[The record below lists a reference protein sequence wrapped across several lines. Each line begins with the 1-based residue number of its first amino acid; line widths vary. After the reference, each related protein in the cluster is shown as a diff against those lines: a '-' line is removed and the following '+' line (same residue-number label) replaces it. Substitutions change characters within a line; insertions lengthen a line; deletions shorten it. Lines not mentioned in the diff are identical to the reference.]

1 MPKHSSI
8 PGSSPN
14 QSTASRAR
22 NFFTR
27 ATSGNPQPSSSSN
40 PNSNFLGSHS
50 RPYSTAS
57 SNSRA
62 QAFPR
67 PDLDPR
73 HDQVPETHY
82 RAYTPRPNGPRSRA
96 TSGPSSSGPARPMNN
111 QWFRPPPVH
120 SRTSSFSRPSNT
132 RPAQPPPPPAPAPA
146 PPSLATLLTQ
156 SRPSIA
162 ALSVGTLKK
171 ILWEARVRIPPG
183 VCEKED
189 LVDRVCAF
197 LEEERRREADND
209 HDSVWEEY
217 YGDDGIV
224 VTAEEED
231 DTGAA
236 EPATEG
242 PTGNTNVHL
251 NSNDFVTP
259 DDDHLSTPNLSGRPN
274 TRPTSPQPSPDIFT
288 ASSTHAKGKARPSK
302 PTEGGLCVVC
312 QDEEANIAIVDCGH
326 VLLAVY
332 SLCCSLLI
340 TAL

>member
-1 MPKHSSI
+1 
-8 PGSSPN
+8 
-14 QSTASRAR
+14 
-22 NFFTR
+22 
-27 ATSGNPQPSSSSN
+27 
-40 PNSNFLGSHS
+40 
-50 RPYSTAS
+50 
-57 SNSRA
+57 
-62 QAFPR
+62 
-67 PDLDPR
+67 
-73 HDQVPETHY
+73 
-82 RAYTPRPNGPRSRA
+82 
-96 TSGPSSSGPARPMNN
+96 MNN